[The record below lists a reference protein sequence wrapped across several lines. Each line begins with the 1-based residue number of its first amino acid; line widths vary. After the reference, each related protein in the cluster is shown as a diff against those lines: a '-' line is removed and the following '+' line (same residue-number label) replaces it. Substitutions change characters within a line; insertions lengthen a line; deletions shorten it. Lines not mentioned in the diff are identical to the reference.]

1 MECCKPTVPG
11 VLDHFNALLSLLHD
25 NLTCVLMTSWNHG
38 TSMTHQTSATRVLG
52 DFKSFLDFFDPLLD
66 FLILRYSVG
75 HFLTVNVFP
84 KFRHKKALDC
94 SSSSKDWIGTTW
106 ENMQGSMDNPRWISP
121 LSSQRP
127 VELTLAAGAEKSL
140 YITGMSNT
148 YMYRTISSYVY
159 YVYHFYMLHKF
170 QQFLSSD
177 PHKGSPYCKVRKLL
191 R

>member
-1 MECCKPTVPG
+1 MLIECCKPTVPA

-84 KFRHKKALDC
+84 KFRHVEYKPQESTGLFLFFQRLNWHNLGKYAAFNGQPAVNTSFIL
-94 SSSSKDWIGTTW
+94 ST
-106 ENMQGSMDNPRWISP
+106 PR
-121 LSSQRP
+121 
-127 VELTLAAGAEKSL
+127 
-140 YITGMSNT
+140 
-148 YMYRTISSYVY
+148 
-159 YVYHFYMLHKF
+159 
-170 QQFLSSD
+170 
-177 PHKGSPYCKVRKLL
+177 
-191 R
+191 